1 MRDWQVED
9 TGEGDPV
16 EAVDCSFG
24 GTIVT
29 VDREAEI
36 VSVRVDDPR
45 FTAIEPG
52 AVMAFLYREVELVGP
67 EEE

>member
-9 TGEGDPV
+9 AGEGDPV

-24 GTIVT
+24 GVIVT

-36 VSVRVDDPR
+36 VNVRVDDPR
-45 FTAIEPG
+45 FTAIKPG
-52 AVMAFLYREVELVGP
+52 AVMAFLYREVELVEPGG
-67 EEE
+67 E

>member
-1 MRDWQVED
+1 MREWQAED
-9 TGEGDPV
+9 AGPGDPV

-24 GTIVT
+24 GVIVT
-29 VDREAEI
+29 VDRESEI

-52 AVMAFLYREVELVGP
+52 AVLAFLYREVELVTP
-67 EEE
+67 EGE